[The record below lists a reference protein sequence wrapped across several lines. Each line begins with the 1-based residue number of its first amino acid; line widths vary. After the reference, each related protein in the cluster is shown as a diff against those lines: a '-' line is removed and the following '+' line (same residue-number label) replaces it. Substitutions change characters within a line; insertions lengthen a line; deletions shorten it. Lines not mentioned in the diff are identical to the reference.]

1 MTLLFSC
8 KNIKKAYLEQ
18 PILKTINLDIRTGE
32 RIGLVGTNGSGKSTL
47 ANIMFGTLMPDDG
60 RLTWF
65 KPDVNIGYLQQSVY
79 YTSKKFN
86 EIFQKQD
93 QIQDF
98 LETASLLGVKKVNQW
113 EGERF
118 DGLSGGEKTKLALA
132 NILAANPNFLILD
145 EPTNHLDY
153 EGVNWL
159 IQKVRAYNGT
169 VLIISHD
176 RYFLDET
183 VTRILEIEEGAIQEY
198 KGNYS
203 FYREEKKLRYESQ
216 MNAYE
221 EQEKMKE
228 RINQQIKQLK
238 NWSTKAHK
246 DSTKKD
252 GFKEHFRVK
261 AKKKDKQIKS
271 RIKRLEK
278 IDSKGLKKPQEE
290 KDIYFIFQE
299 TEKKGKRILEA
310 KKIQKKFGERVL
322 FKDSSFTIQRGERI
336 GLFGRNGAGKS
347 TFIKGIL
354 GELALEGT
362 VTVTPAVSIGY
373 LSQDVFDLSGDK
385 NVLDLF
391 EMNNR
396 EQEGNIRTML
406 ANLGFDEHL
415 VRKKVDC
422 LSLGERTKVKIARL
436 LLNNHDLLIL
446 DEPTNHLDLYA
457 REQLEAALMQYDR
470 TLLLITHDRYLLD
483 RTCDCLLVFDN
494 NKIKKMNYKLSH
506 FLDKENNLK
515 NVEVEQQMLLEN
527 EIAFVLGELSKY
539 MPGDEEYIRLEQEL
553 RNLLI
558 LKKECN

>member
-159 IQKVRAYNGT
+159 IQKIRAYNGT

-310 KKIQKKFGERVL
+310 SKIQKKFGERVL